1 METFHR
7 KLIVIVLFT
16 IQNRVYVD
24 SMFLLCDI
32 LFRSLDSLPA
42 LMFLSYFHM
51 FAVHIFFKY
60 LLFGAGLVI
69 VDTRIVID
77 SLINH

>member
-1 METFHR
+1 MEKF
-7 KLIVIVLFT
+7 I

-24 SMFLLCDI
+24 FMFLLCDI

-42 LMFLSYFHM
+42 LMFSYFHM

-69 VDTRIVID
+69 VNTRIVID